1 MFNWMKRPIKATSRL
16 DLTSSVDPHEDTGEY
31 RLLYKYLRDRYADS
45 VVLTFA
51 QIEDLLGFSLP
62 DAARRHEAWW
72 GTAGPDTDPSKQSA
86 SWTRASRA
94 AAVNMAAQ
102 IVVFDRLNAPAS

>member
-1 MFNWMKRPIKATSRL
+1 MFNWMKRPIKPTSGL
-16 DLTSSVDPHEDTGEY
+16 GVTSPLDPHEDAGEY
-31 RLLYKYLRDRYADS
+31 RLLHKYLRDRYADS

-62 DAARRHEAWW
+62 DAARRHETWW
-72 GTAGPDTDPSKQSA
+72 DTAGPDTDASKQSA

-94 AAVNMAAQ
+94 ASVNMTAQ
-102 IVVFDRLNAPAS
+102 IVVFDRLSSPAS